1 MQSVLALVAMALLA
15 ALLTSVW
22 RRRSELAFNGE
33 AGTMVLGLVL
43 CLVSVL
49 LIVLAAS

>member
-1 MQSVLALVAMALLA
+1 MQSAIALVALALLA
-15 ALLTSVW
+15 ALLGSVW
-22 RRRSELAFNGE
+22 LRRSELALNGE

-43 CLVSVL
+43 CFVSVL